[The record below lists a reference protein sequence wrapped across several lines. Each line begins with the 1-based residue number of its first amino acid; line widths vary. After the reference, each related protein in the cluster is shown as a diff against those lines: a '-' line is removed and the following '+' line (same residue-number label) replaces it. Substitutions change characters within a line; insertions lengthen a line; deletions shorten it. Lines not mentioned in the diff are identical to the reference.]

1 LQKLEER
8 EGIERIEGIEKEG
21 IEKEGIEK
29 EGIKIIG
36 NKGML

>member
-21 IEKEGIEK
+21 I
-29 EGIKIIG
+29 KIIG